1 MIQKR
6 HLDKYMD
13 NYVKFNKKDQYVK
26 PEELRG
32 HSEKVDQ
39 ILDLDKELQEFFDK
53 YSSGKNPDYYE
64 KELNKQWKL
73 HGDDFVKRADNIL
86 KKMNNVE
93 LMYTILGTEKII
105 DIVDI
110 IDYFTPY
117 KIDVDYLKKH
127 PDRAKEYYYENLMQ
141 QDAIQKNAINKYY
154 YRMIMDKNYFNEIE
168 RFILS
173 QMSNKELM
181 ELANSSK
188 SWYKKLYFYGF
199 IKDDAN
205 NKH

>member
-6 HLDKYMD
+6 QLDKYMD